1 MRKTSVIILH
11 VTAILISA
19 GAAIASS
26 KAHKPANSAL
36 YYKDGNNYYPAGD
49 YGLDYECFDGTS
61 VCTYFYETSSQQYV
75 PFSAGKYVSVH
86 GINKK

>member
-19 GAAIASS
+19 GAALASS
-26 KAHKPANSAL
+26 KAHKAKESAL

-75 PFSAGKYVSVH
+75 PFSQGKYVSVNA
-86 GINKK
+86 NKK